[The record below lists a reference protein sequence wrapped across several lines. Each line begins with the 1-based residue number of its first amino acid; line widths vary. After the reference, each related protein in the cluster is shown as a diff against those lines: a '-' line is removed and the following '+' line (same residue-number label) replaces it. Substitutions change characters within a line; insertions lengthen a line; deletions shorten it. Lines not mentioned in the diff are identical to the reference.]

1 MKNKSKLLIPILI
14 SSLLFT
20 GCGANEKTDVNESI
34 RYDNAAEEYYE
45 TPQENFD
52 DAEIVQGESEEISG
66 DSSSG
71 EAEKSAVGLT
81 LAF

>member
-20 GCGANEKTDVNESI
+20 GCGANEKASVNESI
-34 RYDNAAEEYYE
+34 RYDDTAEEYYE
-45 TPQENFD
+45 TPQENFED
-52 DAEIVQGESEEISG
+52 EEFVQSESAEISG

-71 EAEKSAVGLT
+71 EEKPVNTSNMVIR
-81 LAF
+81 